1 MMSSQIEELLFFCI
15 ADFQNSILS
24 VRLLVCLFCLSGC
37 QYICLIVYLSPCMHA
52 FLILFADYCGPM
64 DSWPCS
70 LQSWRRHECCK
81 VPAPFLQVSLC
92 PALQLRLGS
101 IHAQVHQVAR
111 RNRSHRYLEQI
122 FFRIQSL
129 PLEKESCW
137 QEKGL
142 SKIHL
147 EACGYKAHR
156 YLEQVFFRI
165 HLHQLNK

>member
-1 MMSSQIEELLFFCI
+1 MSSQIEELLFFCI

-24 VRLLVCLFCLSGC
+24 VRLLVCLFCLSDC

-111 RNRSHRYLEQI
+111 RNRSHRYLEQVFFRI
-122 FFRIQSL
+122 HLHHSNKWCWQENGVSTLKFTQEQVFFRIQSL
-129 PLEKESCW
+129 P
-137 QEKGL
+137 
-142 SKIHL
+142 
-147 EACGYKAHR
+147 
-156 YLEQVFFRI
+156 
-165 HLHQLNK
+165 